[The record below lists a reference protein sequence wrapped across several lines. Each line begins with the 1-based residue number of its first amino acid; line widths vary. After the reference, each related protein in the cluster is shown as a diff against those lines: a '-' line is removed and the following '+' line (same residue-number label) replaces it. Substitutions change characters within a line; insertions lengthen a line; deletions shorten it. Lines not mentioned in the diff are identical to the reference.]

1 MITRLTDVFERTMY
15 SPDAAAYLDKAMQSV
30 ETTDFGLTEDQKV
43 DLIQQFID
51 SPVAS
56 QAYLAFCDPKLRET
70 WVKKTLGIKPSGSE
84 EAAAANNDDD
94 DLEETINAEAAL

>member
-1 MITRLTDVFERTMY
+1 MY

-56 QAYLAFCDPKLRET
+56 QAYLAFRDPKLRKT